1 MTRLMRAPLALPV
14 VLARHRFLVGQLV
27 WRSFSARHAGS
38 YLGWMWAPVSTVVQ
52 FTLYLVVFA
61 VILEIKVEG
70 LGIDLARRPDVGFGV
85 FLITGMLPFLVLND
99 AVLRSTRVFRANV
112 SLVQRVRFPAEVLVL
127 SDTFGGL
134 LHHAAALVVVTGI
147 CLARG
152 HLGWDGL
159 PWLGLGLA
167 LLLLLVVGLGLLMS
181 VVGAYLPDLSEVLGL
196 LLQVAFF
203 SAPIVYP
210 LAAVPAGH
218 LRTVV
223 EWNPLTALVGV
234 FRAGLLGASAPS
246 AAAVATLAGLGLA
259 AVALGAAALDRW
271 RDTIPDAL

>member
-1 MTRLMRAPLALPV
+1 MTRLLSAPLALPGI
-14 VLARHRFLVGQLV
+14 LARHRFLLAQLV

-38 YLGWMWAPVSTVVQ
+38 YLGWMWTPVATAVQ

-99 AVLRSTRVFRANV
+99 AVLRSTRVFRANA

-127 SDTFGGL
+127 SDTAGGL
-134 LHHAAALVVVTGI
+134 LHHAAALVVVAGV
-147 CLARG
+147 CLAGG
-152 HLGWDGL
+152 HLGWEGL
-159 PWLGLGLA
+159 PWLGLGVA
-167 LLLLLVVGLGLLMS
+167 LLLLWAAGLGLLMS
-181 VVGAYLPDLSEVLGL
+181 VVGAYLPDVTEVLGL
-196 LLQVAFF
+196 VLQVVFF
-203 SAPIVYP
+203 AAPIVYP
-210 LAAVPAGH
+210 LAAVPAGP
-218 LRTVV
+218 LRAVV
-223 EWNPLTALVGV
+223 ESNPLTALVGV

-246 AAAVATLAGLGLA
+246 QATIATLAALGLV